1 MGSFGGIIESLDYI
15 RQQRDPILHYS
26 IGGSISGLLGGCF
39 SNLLTTTTV
48 PRRFRIFIAIKS
60 ALVFGLF
67 GGISGGVQEFL
78 WSVELKLKQQQQ
90 QQQLLIQNKMK
101 SNHNKE

>member
-1 MGSFGGIIESLDYI
+1 M
-15 RQQRDPILHYS
+15 
-26 IGGSISGLLGGCF
+26 LGGCF

-78 WSVELKLKQQQQ
+78 WSVELQHKLKQHQQQQ

>member
-1 MGSFGGIIESLDYI
+1 M
-15 RQQRDPILHYS
+15 
-26 IGGSISGLLGGCF
+26 LGGCF

-67 GGISGGVQEFL
+67 GGISGCVQEFL
-78 WSVELKLKQQQQ
+78 WSVELKQKLKQQQQHHQQ
-90 QQQLLIQNKMK
+90 QQQLLVQNKMK